1 MMENLLYVLSDNQKK
16 GIVKYGLAFAGG
28 VAVGYLLTKALNPE
42 NVQRI
47 KDDAS
52 SILEDLESQGE
63 NLGEEKEE
71 EEVVDIEIE

>member
-1 MMENLLYVLSDNQKK
+1 MMENLLYVLSDDQKK

-28 VAVGYLLTKALNPE
+28 VAVGFLLTKALNPE

-52 SILEDLESQGE
+52 SIIDDLELQGE
-63 NLGEEKEE
+63 NLDEEEE